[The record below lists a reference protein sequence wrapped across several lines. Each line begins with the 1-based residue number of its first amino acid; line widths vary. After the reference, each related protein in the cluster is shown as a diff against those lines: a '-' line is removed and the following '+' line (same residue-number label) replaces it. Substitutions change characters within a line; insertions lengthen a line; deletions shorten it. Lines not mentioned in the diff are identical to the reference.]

1 MARLNMA
8 SPHTV
13 LTVRCCLNAFPGHFH
28 LHHFS
33 FPASILISFFILLF
47 LPVCCLF
54 SLSLSLSLC
63 LSLSLSLYLYYTPN
77 LQGERFL
84 IPFTGNNS
92 LKKQDAGFS
101 VYKIRR
107 SKSVNWTAIS
117 LRQSSQILLFICGL

>member
-1 MARLNMA
+1 MA

-54 SLSLSLSLC
+54 SLSLSLSLSLC